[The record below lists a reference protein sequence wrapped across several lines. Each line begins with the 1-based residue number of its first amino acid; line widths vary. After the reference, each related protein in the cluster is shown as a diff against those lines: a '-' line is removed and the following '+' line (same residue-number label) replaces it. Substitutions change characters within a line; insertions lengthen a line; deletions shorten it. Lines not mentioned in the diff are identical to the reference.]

1 MVNLT
6 WSTVL
11 QNTAQQYSDFLS
23 AELLFE
29 HSGVSG
35 QGENLWMGH
44 VSASPTSVVID
55 WGKEVRYF
63 KYGVFPDVST
73 NGNWKDVGHFTQI
86 IWNTTLYVGCGGAL
100 GSDDLFRIT
109 CRYTP
114 PGNYIGEK
122 VYEIASKSEYLRILK
137 HK

>member
-1 MVNLT
+1 
-6 WSTVL
+6 
-11 QNTAQQYSDFLS
+11 
-23 AELLFE
+23 
-29 HSGVSG
+29 
-35 QGENLWMGH
+35 MGH

-100 GSDDLFRIT
+100 GSDDFFRIT

-122 VYEIASKSEYLRILK
+122 VYEIASKSEHLRILK